1 MLSMDQYEI
10 SDYILMVCINKH
22 WIIGP
27 LHPWILRNSWMTLIQ
42 LSVASLGPLSP
53 RCGRRTNDEAQA
65 TASSYKL
72 MTGWC
77 PIVVC
82 S

>member
-1 MLSMDQYEI
+1 
-10 SDYILMVCINKH
+10 MVFVNKPC
-22 WIIGP
+22 IIGP
-27 LHPWILRNSWMTLIQ
+27 LRPWILRNSWMTSIQ

-53 RCGRRTNDEAQA
+53 RCGRRTSDEAQA

-77 PIVVC
+77 PIVV
-82 S
+82 SQSKLSL